1 MKKVFLA
8 LLVLVGITAGAQENE
23 GGRPKREKL
32 APEQRVEL
40 QVKRLS
46 KDLDL
51 NEKQI
56 SAVRS
61 LVAKEIEKREAK
73 RAEMKEK
80 KEMNAKTRE
89 EAKAA
94 FDKERAANDAE
105 MKKILTPE
113 QYAKWESIRD
123 ERMSKMK
130 EKVMERREEKAIE
143 RGAAPIKK

>member
-8 LLVLVGITAGAQENE
+8 LLMVVGITAGAQEKE
-23 GGRPKREKL
+23 GGRPQRERL

-40 QVKRLS
+40 QVKKLT

-56 SAVRS
+56 SAVRT
-61 LVAKEIEKREAK
+61 LVAQEIEKREAK

-80 KEMNAKTRE
+80 KEMNGKARE

-113 QYAKWESIRD
+113 QYAKWERIRD
-123 ERMSKMK
+123 ERISKMK

-143 RGAAPIKK
+143 RGAAPINK